1 MKADFNGEMWIG
13 EQRDF
18 MKKMHNQLH
27 ILSTKKKK
35 KTQSGD
41 KTVTALVFHCSS

>member
-35 KTQSGD
+35 KRNQAI
-41 KTVTALVFHCSS
+41 KL